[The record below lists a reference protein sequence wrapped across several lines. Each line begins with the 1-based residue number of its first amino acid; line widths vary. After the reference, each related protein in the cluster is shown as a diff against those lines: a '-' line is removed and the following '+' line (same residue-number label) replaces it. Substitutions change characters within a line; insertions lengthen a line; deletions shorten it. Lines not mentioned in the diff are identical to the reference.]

1 MEGIGQAADGWEAAL
16 ATALLGADRAP
27 TGLAGAPLEPWGEP
41 GPASDPGATLLARL
55 AGHGV
60 RHLAGRALAPGLLV
74 PAEPR
79 PPAGPECPSAA
90 AARLALLLSG
100 GARDRLAEWCG
111 LAAAAGV
118 RAPPWL
124 VPALAAHRADL
135 AEAVGRIAGSELA
148 WLDRACADNPA
159 EAAEPVSGDWSE
171 GSPSERRTAFLAV
184 RADAPEAARAAL
196 EAAFRTEKAEIRQSL
211 VAALEVGLSEADA
224 PFLEICLD
232 DRASGVRA
240 AAQRL
245 LSRLPR
251 SLLASRMAARAQA
264 ALAITAKRRLFG
276 GTTHALAVTLPEESP
291 MLARD
296 GVEPRAYERRGGGTG
311 AGLLREILG
320 AAPLHAFAEH
330 PPRLWIELALRSEW
344 SDPIIEGF
352 LAAVRRE
359 GDADWARALATVLG
373 EAHAGRLSGV
383 RPTDPLRE
391 VWARAAG
398 LLPAAEWERLVEA
411 AFRGGEAETILAHLG
426 HGPAAFSERF
436 TAAHLDWLAA
446 VTRGA
451 RADRDALARSWMIDR
466 LAERAHPDAE
476 AAASAAALLARLPDE
491 TPEDPDGRLRRQVAR
506 LAETLELRAAMR
518 REFEPFTIAA
528 ENARA

>member
-27 TGLAGAPLEPWGEP
+27 AGLAGDSREPWGEL
-41 GPASDPGATLLARL
+41 GPAADPGGALLARL

-60 RHLAGRALAPGLLV
+60 RHLAGRTLAPGLLV

-79 PPAGPECPSAA
+79 PPAGPECPPAA

-124 VPALAAHRADL
+124 LPALAAHRADL

-148 WLDRACADNPA
+148 WLDRACADGPA
-159 EAAEPVSGDWSE
+159 EAAAAPPGDWSE
-171 GSPSERRTAFLAV
+171 GSPAERRAAFLTL
-184 RADAPEAARAAL
+184 RAEAPEAARAAL

-224 PFLEICLD
+224 PFLETCLD

-245 LSRLPR
+245 LPRLPR

-264 ALAITAKRRLFG
+264 ALAITAKRRLLG
-276 GTTHALAVTLPEESP
+276 GTTHTLAVTLPEESP
-291 MLARD
+291 TLARD
-296 GVEPRAYERRGGGTG
+296 GVEPRAYERRGGAR
-311 AGLLREILG
+311 AGLLREILS

-383 RPTDPLRE
+383 RRTDPLRE
-391 VWARAAG
+391 IWARAAG
-398 LLPAAEWERLVEA
+398 LLPAAEWERLVEG
-411 AFRGGEAETILAHLG
+411 AFRGGEAETVLAHLG

-436 TAAHLDWLAA
+436 TAAHLDWLAV

-451 RADRDALARSWMIDR
+451 RAGRDALARSWMIDR
-466 LAERAHPDAE
+466 LAERAHPNAE

-491 TPEDPDGRLRRQVAR
+491 TPEETDGRLRRQVAR
-506 LAETLELRAAMR
+506 LAETLDLRAAMR
-518 REFEPFTIAA
+518 REFEPFTTAA
-528 ENARA
+528 EIARA